1 MSAEETGANGELNAA
16 AEGSPEE
23 TGAAGY
29 APPVDRLLG
38 LGEKAARAQPWPDY
52 AAEFGLDDSHVPELI
67 RLATDESFVD
77 DPGDAFFGPIHAWRV
92 LGQMEADEAAEP
104 MVERLAGG
112 DADFDWMHEE
122 LPQVLGMIGDS
133 ATPALGR
140 LLSDPEE
147 DLWARIAAAR
157 ALERVAAHHP
167 ETRDEVTGTLIRQLG
182 EHPANDPNLNGFL
195 VSCLIDLE
203 ATVAA
208 PLMEEAF
215 QGDNVD
221 ISVAG
226 DWEDVQVAL
235 GLQEERTTP
244 RPHYHA
250 DLTPK
255 LEPLLEG
262 EPERQPA
269 SRPAGGKKSKN
280 KRKMQKASRKR
291 NRKR

>member
-1 MSAEETGANGELNAA
+1 MSAEEPGTNGESNAA
-16 AEGSPEE
+16 AEGSSEE

-38 LGEKAARAQPWPDY
+38 LGEAPARAQPWPDY

-67 RLATDESFVD
+67 RLATDGSLLD
-77 DPGDAFFGPIHAWRV
+77 DQGAAFFGPIHAWRT
-92 LGQMEADEAAEP
+92 LGQMGADEAAEP
-104 MVERLAGG
+104 LVERLASG

-122 LPQVLGMIGDS
+122 LPEVLGMVGDS

-140 LLSDPEE
+140 LLADP
-147 DLWARIAAAR
+147 DADVWARIAAAR

-182 EHPANDPNLNGFL
+182 EHPENDPGLNGFL

-215 QGDNVD
+215 QADNVD
-221 ISVAG
+221 ISIVG
-226 DWEDVQVAL
+226 DWEDVQVAM

-250 DLTPK
+250 DLLPK

-269 SRPAGGKKSKN
+269 SRPAGSKQSKN